1 MTRRITIVIEE
12 RDGYKGPTEES
23 LLEYLNTVGRIISVT
38 KELDEEDKN
47 DAIHKKVFGHG

>member
-23 LLEYLNTVGRIISVT
+23 LLEYLNTVGRIVSVT
-38 KELDEEDKN
+38 KEVIE
-47 DAIHKKVFGHG
+47 